1 MAGCFGPQR
10 VGRFLL
16 LGAAWLAAA
25 GGISPATAQEAPPLP
40 GAAPATEEFGP
51 LAGMPGVTPPGG
63 SPYIDDPA
71 IPRPPRYYE
80 PQLPPVDYWQPTWMP
95 CQSLRTNRSL
105 VLGHL
110 YFGMDI
116 LGWSTKG
123 VHAPALV
130 TSNGATVFGN
140 EFLQN
145 ELRPGGR
152 LTIGW
157 WFDPNQHS
165 GVEFQY
171 FELDGQNLN
180 FNASSGAGGPLLQR
194 PIIDAATAL
203 PAAVLIADGLNQRG
217 DISVT
222 GNLQLTST
230 GILYRKLFWSSDYAR
245 VDYLA
250 GYRHT
255 HLFDSLGTV
264 EHLAT
269 TNAAAGIGA
278 FPANTTATRIDHF
291 RAVNQFDG
299 ADLGVRGWWSRNG
312 TLAITSLAKV
322 AVGATNRTVLIEG
335 RTTSRT
341 GNTTATPINGGV
353 LALPSNAGAY
363 PQQDI
368 GVVGEL
374 GLGLEWQPIC
384 FWKFS
389 LGYTWFYWSD
399 VARAINQIDTTVAT
413 QQMAPTGQPGTQP
426 VFNMNTTNFWAQ
438 GLTAGFQYQF

>member
-1 MAGCFGPQR
+1 MAACLESSR
-10 VGRFLL
+10 VGRLFLV
-16 LGAAWLAAA
+16 GASWLAAA
-25 GGISPATAQEAPPLP
+25 GGISLAIGQDAPPPP
-40 GAAPATEEFGP
+40 GAAQATEEFSP

-63 SPYIDDPA
+63 SPYIDDPS

-80 PQLPPVDYWQPTWMP
+80 PQLPSVDYWQPTWMP
-95 CQSLRTNRSL
+95 CQSLRTNRSM

-130 TSNGATVFGN
+130 TSNGATAFGDA
-140 EFLQN
+140 FLQN

-157 WFDPNQHS
+157 WFDPNQQS

-171 FELDGQNLN
+171 FELDGQNLH
-180 FNASSGAGGPLLQR
+180 FSASSGAGGPTLQR
-194 PIIDAATAL
+194 PIIDAATGL
-203 PAAVLIADGLNQRG
+203 PGGVLISNGGSQTG
-217 DISVT
+217 DISIA

-230 GILYRKLFWSSDYAR
+230 GILYRKLFWSNDYAR
-245 VDYLA
+245 LDYLA

-264 EHLAT
+264 EHLT
-269 TNAAAGIGA
+269 VNAATGG
-278 FPANTTATRIDHF
+278 FPANSTITRSDNF

-312 TLAITSLAKV
+312 TLAVTSLAKV
-322 AVGATNRTVLIEG
+322 ALGATNRTVLIEG
-335 RTTSRT
+335 RTTRRT
-341 GNTTATPINGGV
+341 LGAAQTPIGGGV
-353 LALPSNAGAY
+353 LALPSNAGAF
-363 PQQDI
+363 PQQDF

-426 VFNMNTTNFWAQ
+426 AFHMHTTSFWAQ
-438 GLTAGFQYQF
+438 GITAGIQYQF